1 MICGPK
7 GSGKSTFGRMLVNAM
22 ITRSASISHKISKSQ
37 TDGVAFL
44 DLDPGQPEFS
54 PPGDL
59 SLIHLRSCNFGPP
72 FTHPAIAA
80 DNGDRLVRAHH
91 YGALSPKND
100 PEYYIK
106 CARDLFGRYQEL
118 LMRFPSC
125 PLVVNSAGW
134 VQGAGLDVLL
144 EIIKL
149 RRISDIVYTSTRG
162 PREVV
167 EALSEAAVKVR
178 IPVHYLTSQG
188 SEIATRTAADFR
200 MMQTL
205 SYFHLDGFEAG
216 NLRWN
221 SNPISEQI
229 PLVVHWAGDKQ
240 ALFAVMFL
248 SNEIDPETM
257 LMAMNGCTVGIVVI
271 EDDQAIPDS
280 SRPDVSDNPLED
292 HDARDTAD
300 VGMIDEATK
309 SQGDVLIA
317 DREDS
322 MSDIDSYSEN
332 LADAQSIQGPE
343 TPSARTSRTPPI
355 EDHPTAHLHHPSIS
369 RNTSDIPYISAGPS
383 TRFSRP
389 LDPTKSHSLGQA
401 LVRGIDPQNQC
412 FHLLTP
418 IPPSTL
424 TNLHRQKKK
433 IVLVR
438 GRLDMPNWANRESWE
453 KGAALR
459 RRIRKQDPEAADRF
473 EAQDAREW
481 AGRTPGVSALR
492 ERVRSVSARVW
503 RVRRDI
509 KMRAGGDE
517 TE

>member
-7 GSGKSTFGRMLVNAM
+7 GSGKSTFGRMLVNAI
-22 ITRSASISHKISKSQ
+22 ITRSASTSHIRSNTQ

-54 PPGDL
+54 PPGEL

-106 CARDLFGRYQEL
+106 CARDLFDRYQEL
-118 LMRFPSC
+118 LVRFPSC

-134 VQGAGLDVLL
+134 VQGAGLEVLL

-167 EALSEAAVKVR
+167 ESLAEAAGQVHV
-178 IPVHYLTSQG
+178 PMHYLNSQG

-200 MMQTL
+200 VMQTL

-221 SNPISEQI
+221 PNPISEKI

-248 SNEIDPETM
+248 SNELDPETM
-257 LMAMNGCTVGIVVI
+257 FIALEGCTVGVVII
-271 EDDQAIPDS
+271 EDDQAIPDG
-280 SRPDVSDNPLED
+280 SRPDVSDNAFERY
-292 HDARDTAD
+292 DAHSTVD
-300 VGMIDEATK
+300 VGTSDGVMQ
-309 SQGDVLIA
+309 SQ
-317 DREDS
+317 RETHNASRVNS
-322 MSDIDSYSEN
+322 MSGNDSDLESHAN
-332 LADAQSIQGPE
+332 AQSVRGSEKPS
-343 TPSARTSRTPPI
+343 TPTSGIHPV
-355 EDHPTAHLHHPSIS
+355 EDHPTNHLDHLSIA
-369 RNTSDIPYISAGPS
+369 RNTSDIPYISAGAPK
-383 TRFSRP
+383 RFSSP
-389 LDPTKSHSLGQA
+389 LDPAKSCSLGQA
-401 LVRGIDPQNQC
+401 IVRGIDPKNKC
-412 FHLLTP
+412 LHLLTP
-418 IPPSTL
+418 IPSAKL
-424 TNLHRQKKK
+424 MDLHRQRKK

-438 GRLDMPNWANRESWE
+438 GRLDMPTWANREGWE

-473 EAQDAREW
+473 DAQDAREW
-481 AGRTPGVSALR
+481 ADRTPHVSALH
-492 ERVRSVSARVW
+492 ERVRSVSAKVW

-509 KMRAGGDE
+509 KMRASGDD
-517 TE
+517 TD

>member
-22 ITRSASISHKISKSQ
+22 ITRSASISHKRSNTQ

-44 DLDPGQPEFS
+44 DLDPGQPEYS
-54 PPGDL
+54 PPGEL
-59 SLIHLRSCNFGPP
+59 SLIHLRSCNLGPP
-72 FTHPAIAA
+72 FTHPAVAA
-80 DNGDRLVRAHH
+80 DSGDRLVRAHH

-100 PEYYIK
+100 PEYYIE
-106 CARDLFGRYQEL
+106 CARDLFSRYQEL
-118 LMRFPSC
+118 LVRFPSC

-149 RRISDIVYTSTRG
+149 RRISDIVYTSTHG

-167 EALSEAAVKVR
+167 ESLAGAAEKVR
-178 IPVHYLTSQG
+178 IPMHYLTSQG

-200 MMQTL
+200 VMQTL

-248 SNEIDPETM
+248 SNELDPGTM
-257 LMAMNGCTVGIVVI
+257 FIALNGSTVGLVVI
-271 EDDQAIPDS
+271 EDDQAIPDD
-280 SRPDVSDNPLED
+280 SRPDVSDNAFED
-292 HDARDTAD
+292 YDAHNT
-300 VGMIDEATK
+300 
-309 SQGDVLIA
+309 GDVDMGDGA
-317 DREDS
+317 TQSPREIFNAPRANS
-322 MSDIDSYSEN
+322 MSGNDSDSES
-332 LADAQSIQGPE
+332 LAVAQSVQ
-343 TPSARTSRTPPI
+343 RTSEISPI
-355 EDHPTAHLHHPSIS
+355 EDHPTNHLDHPSIA
-369 RNTSDIPYISAGPS
+369 RNTSDIPYISTGAAK
-383 TRFSRP
+383 RFSSP
-389 LDPTKSHSLGQA
+389 LDPTKSYSLGQA
-401 LVRGIDPQNQC
+401 IVRGIDPKNKC
-412 FHLLTP
+412 LHLLTP
-418 IPPSTL
+418 IPSATL
-424 TNLHRQKKK
+424 TDLHRRKKK

-438 GRLDMPNWANRESWE
+438 GRLDTPTWANRESWE

-459 RRIRKQDPEAADRF
+459 RRIRRQDPEAADRF
-473 EAQDAREW
+473 DAQDAREW
-481 AGRTPGVSALR
+481 AERTPRVSALR

-503 RVRRDI
+503 RVRRDL
-509 KMRAGGDE
+509 KMRASGEE
-517 TE
+517 TD